1 VARFEQ
7 QLTTFFYRP
16 DEDAGVLT
24 AASEG
29 LPEPFGPVFQELVAE
44 YLAFSL
50 ESETYAVP
58 IERVREIV
66 KVPPLTEVPRAR
78 AELLGVMNLRGE
90 VIPVY
95 DVKPKLHLSQQPAL
109 VRGPQDV
116 QRLARVVLLRDD
128 VGDAGILVDS
138 VSQVVKLPA
147 AGLEQTPLGADSSA
161 AVAGIGRKN
170 DQLYIV
176 LDVSEV
182 LK

>member
-1 VARFEQ
+1 MARFEQ
-7 QLTTFFYRP
+7 QLTTFFFRP
-16 DEDAGVLT
+16 DEDAGVL
-24 AASEG
+24 AAVSEG
-29 LPEPFGPVFQELVAE
+29 LPEAAPLVQEEQVGE

-50 ESETYAVP
+50 ENETYAVP

-95 DVKPKLHLSQQPAL
+95 DVKPKLHLSQQAAL

-116 QRLARVVLLRDD
+116 QRGARVVLLRDD
-128 VGDAGILVDS
+128 VGDAGILVDG
-138 VSQVVKLPA
+138 VSQVVKLPST
-147 AGLEQTPLGADSSA
+147 GLEATPTESSA
-161 AVAGIGRKN
+161 AVAGLGRRGE
-170 DQLYIV
+170 QLFIV
-176 LDVSEV
+176 LDVGEV